1 MANFEELINF
11 LVTGRIY
18 PMCSKKGKIF
28 FRKPA
33 NTYLSNEKA
42 IEIIDQ
48 LNLKTD
54 EDCKRIRKIVSNKL
68 SALRTTQPIRK
79 WIKEERPREMLAK
92 YGPEKLSLSK
102 LLAILLRTGSEGVSA
117 EELARRLLNQFK
129 SLRGIDN
136 VSISELCKIESIGP
150 AKAAQIKSA
159 LELGKRFYR
168 EEAEKR
174 RKIRKAE
181 DVIMYVS
188 DYYAPYLRDSNKEF
202 FNVILLDARNKVID
216 NIEISKG
223 SLTAS
228 IVDPKEIVKE
238 ATMRSA
244 SGVILVHNHPSGEPD
259 PSDDDIKTTDT
270 IVQACNLVG
279 IKVLDH
285 IIIGKN
291 RDDYVSFSE
300 KGLIK

>member
-1 MANFEELINF
+1 MPNFEELINF
-11 LVTGRIY
+11 LVVGRIF

-33 NTYLSNEKA
+33 NTYLSDEKA
-42 IEIIDQ
+42 TEIIDQ
-48 LNLKTD
+48 LNLKTAK
-54 EDCKRIRKIVSNKL
+54 DCERTRRIVRNK
-68 SALRTTQPIRK
+68 SRALRTTQPIRK

-92 YGPEKLSLSK
+92 YGPDKLSLSK

-117 EELARRLLNQFK
+117 EELARRLLNHFK

-136 VSISELCKIESIGP
+136 ASISELCKIESIGP
-150 AKAAQIKSA
+150 AKASQIKSA
-159 LELGKRFYR
+159 LELGKRFYK

-174 RKIRKAE
+174 RRIRKAE

-188 DYYAPYLRDSNKEF
+188 DYYAPHLRDANKEF
-202 FNVILLDARNKVID
+202 FNVILLDARNKVIG

-228 IVDPKEIVKE
+228 VVDPKEIVKE
-238 ATMRSA
+238 ATIRSA

-259 PSDDDIKTTDT
+259 PSDDDIETTDT
-270 IVQACNLVG
+270 IVRACNLVG

-291 RDDYVSFSE
+291 RNDYMSFSE

>member
-1 MANFEELINF
+1 MANSEELINF
-11 LVTGRIY
+11 LVVGRIY
-18 PMCSKKGKIF
+18 PMCSKKGRIF

-33 NTYLSNEKA
+33 NTYLSDEKA
-42 IEIIDQ
+42 REIIDQ
-48 LNLKTD
+48 LSLKTA
-54 EDCKRIRKIVSNKL
+54 EDCGKIRNIVRNRL

-117 EELARRLLNQFK
+117 EELARRLLNHFK

-136 VSISELCKIESIGP
+136 ASISELCKIESIGP
-150 AKAAQIKSA
+150 AKASQIKSA

-168 EEAEKR
+168 EEAEKKTRIR
-174 RKIRKAE
+174 RAE
-181 DVIMYVS
+181 DMIMYVA
-188 DYYAPYLRDSNKEF
+188 DYYAPYLRDAKKEF

-244 SGVILVHNHPSGEPD
+244 SGVILVHNHPSGEPE
-259 PSDDDIKTTDT
+259 PSDDDIETTNN
-270 IVQACNLVG
+270 VLRACNLVG

>member
-11 LVTGRIY
+11 LVAGRIF

-33 NTYLSNEKA
+33 NTYLSDEKA
-42 IEIIDQ
+42 TEIIDQ
-48 LNLKTD
+48 LNLKTA
-54 EDCKRIRKIVSNKL
+54 EDCEKTRRIVRNK
-68 SALRTTQPIRK
+68 SRALRTTQPIRK

-92 YGPEKLSLSK
+92 YGPDKLSLSK
-102 LLAILLRTGSEGVSA
+102 LLAILLRIGSEGISA

-136 VSISELCKIESIGP
+136 ASVSELCKIEGIGS

-174 RKIRKAE
+174 RRIRKAE

-188 DYYAPYLRDSNKEF
+188 DYYAPHLRDANKEF

-228 IVDPKEIVKE
+228 VVDPKEIVKE
-238 ATMRSA
+238 ATIRSA

-270 IVQACNLVG
+270 IVRACNLVG

-291 RDDYVSFSE
+291 RDNYVSFSE
-300 KGLIK
+300 NGLIK